1 MTWCFSVHVFTVD
14 LSKTVLLFMLIILPL
29 TLSCVYVYIIQAVYL
44 FHSVLFCL
52 VMFVKHTEPSNIGI
66 WCYWVV
72 QVGWLTPLTITQ
84 HGLNPLAVFTSGTYF
99 LHNGMQ
105 WQWICRVTVPTL
117 KAFLKARNQ
126 SVSGNKLELVR
137 CATWC
142 PKKKKKE
149 KKERFSTPSW
159 SSGQL
164 ENDPLTF
171 FFHPPSLFSCNS
183 CKHNRGGICT
193 AS

>member
-52 VMFVKHTEPSNIGI
+52 VMFAKHTEPSNIGI

-117 KAFLKARNQ
+117 KAFLKARSRN
-126 SVSGNKLELVR
+126 VSGIKQKHVVHAIELVR
-137 CATWC
+137 AIGKLSRLKRLC
-142 PKKKKKE
+142 K
-149 KKERFSTPSW
+149 
-159 SSGQL
+159 L
-164 ENDPLTF
+164 EMVIRD
-171 FFHPPSLFSCNS
+171 H
-183 CKHNRGGICT
+183 
-193 AS
+193 